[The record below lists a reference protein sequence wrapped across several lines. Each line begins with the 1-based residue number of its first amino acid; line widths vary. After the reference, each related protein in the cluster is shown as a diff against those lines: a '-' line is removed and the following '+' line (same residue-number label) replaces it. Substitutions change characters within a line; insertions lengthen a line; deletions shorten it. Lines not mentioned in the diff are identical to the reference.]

1 MKARHALLATVA
13 AIGLLGIPIA
23 AVAQA
28 PEACTDTAN
37 VTWETDW
44 DTVTVE
50 AALVHVPGC
59 VDGDEVGLQLLTD
72 DGDLPAELMV
82 STVDDERVRFDLSGL
97 DVRIEPVIGVRVL
110 LYGETLV
117 EIVGIVVEQRF
128 FAQNGSEQ
136 RGLLRT
142 TTLEVPLGGT
152 YEVPGAPTRYVVA
165 NCSDMR
171 WVAPDDLVGQG
182 AGSFE
187 ATEGRRH
194 VVCYQQQAGTAGGPP
209 DVEDPIVGDDTEVLA
224 EQVTRPAPS
233 TQRGTPL
240 ARTGA
245 DVLMLG
251 MGGLVLIAAGRRFVA
266 VRRS

>member
-1 MKARHALLATVA
+1 MKVRRALLAAVTA
-13 AIGLLGIPIA
+13 LGMLGVPVA

-37 VTWETDW
+37 VSWETDW

-50 AALVHVPGC
+50 AAIVHVPGC

-72 DGDLPAELMV
+72 DGDLPTEPLV
-82 STVDDERVRFDLSGL
+82 GTVDDERVRFDLSGF

-128 FAQNGSEQ
+128 FAQNGNEQ

-152 YEVPGAPTRYVVA
+152 YEVPGAPTRYDVVS
-165 NCSDMR
+165 CSDMG
-171 WVAPDDLVGQG
+171 WTAPVDLVGQG
-182 AGSFE
+182 AGTFT
-187 ATEGRRH
+187 ATEAGRH
-194 VVCYQQQAGTAGGPP
+194 VVCYQQRPGTPGGPP
-209 DVEDPIVGDDTEVLA
+209 DVEDPVVGDDTDVLGD
-224 EQVTRPAPS
+224 QVTRPAP
-233 TQRGTPL
+233 TTGGGPL
-240 ARTGA
+240 ASTGA
-245 DVLMLG
+245 NVAMLG
-251 MGGLVLIAAGRRFVA
+251 LLGLLLIAAGRRVVA
-266 VRRS
+266 GRRS